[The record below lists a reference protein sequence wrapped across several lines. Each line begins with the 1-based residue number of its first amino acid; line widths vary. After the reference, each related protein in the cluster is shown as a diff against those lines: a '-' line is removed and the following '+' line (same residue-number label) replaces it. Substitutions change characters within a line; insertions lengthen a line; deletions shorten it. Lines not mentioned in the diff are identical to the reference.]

1 MAGKEHI
8 DMNNA
13 AAAVMPKKRRASVT
27 TEVLRRLAKDKV
39 AMLGL
44 IILIILVLASVF
56 APLLTPY
63 SPTSTDFSSVYKGP
77 SLQHLFGTDKLGR
90 DILTRCL
97 YGGRYSLS
105 LGFLASLVSIVIG
118 VVVGTMVGYAGGQVD
133 MVVMRICDI
142 IAAIPGNLIAILIS
156 TTLGSGWANT
166 VFAMSLGGI
175 PHQIRGVRAMSLKE
189 REMEYLEAAKSINCS
204 KGKIM
209 FKHML
214 PNIIS
219 PFIVNFTMGI
229 GNTIMGAAGL
239 AYIGLGIQPPTPE
252 WGAMLSS
259 AKSEILTKPYL
270 LIFPGLC
277 IAVTVLAINMF
288 GDGLRDAMDPKLKD

>member
-1 MAGKEHI
+1 
-8 DMNNA
+8 MNNA

-118 VVVGTMVGYAGGQVD
+118 VVVGTMQFQ
-133 MVVMRICDI
+133 R
-142 IAAIPGNLIAILIS
+142 LIAGDRKNLLRIGKKKAGS
-156 TTLGSGWANT
+156 CFTTQSIRPQKKL
-166 VFAMSLGGI
+166 
-175 PHQIRGVRAMSLKE
+175 HQRQK
-189 REMEYLEAAKSINCS
+189 
-204 KGKIM
+204 KI
-209 FKHML
+209 
-214 PNIIS
+214 
-219 PFIVNFTMGI
+219 
-229 GNTIMGAAGL
+229 
-239 AYIGLGIQPPTPE
+239 
-252 WGAMLSS
+252 
-259 AKSEILTKPYL
+259 
-270 LIFPGLC
+270 
-277 IAVTVLAINMF
+277 
-288 GDGLRDAMDPKLKD
+288 